1 MKKKMATLNELLT
14 EPGVT
19 DPTNEYIH
27 DDVQFIID
35 KDLRTVAVPD
45 RGIVAGV
52 LGDKD
57 VNRINF
63 QMDRYYN
70 GFDMST
76 FTIRVNYLN
85 GNGIPKYYE
94 VDDLTVE
101 GDTMYFTW
109 LVGSEVT
116 VAVGDVPFVVHMF
129 KTENDTIKQSFYTTI
144 NNTRYLK
151 ILDTIL

>member
-1 MKKKMATLNELLT
+1 MATLNELLS
-14 EPGVT
+14 EPGIT
-19 DPTNEYIH
+19 DPANDYIH

-52 LGDKD
+52 VGDKD

-76 FTIRVNYLN
+76 FTIRVNYIN
-85 GNGIPKYYE
+85 GNGIPQYYE
-94 VDDLTVE
+94 VTDLTIE
-101 GDTMYFTW
+101 GDTIYFTW
-109 LVGSEVT
+109 LVGSEAT
-116 VAVGDVPFVVHMF
+116 VAVGDIPFVVHMF
-129 KTENDTIKQSFYTTI
+129 KTENDVMKQSFYTSI

>member
-1 MKKKMATLNELLT
+1 MATLNELLT

-19 DPTNEYIH
+19 DPTNDYIH

-76 FTIRVNYLN
+76 FAIRVNYLN
-85 GNGIPKYYE
+85 ANGIPKYYD
-94 VDDLTVE
+94 VTDLTVE

-129 KTENDTIKQSFYTTI
+129 KTENDVIKQSFYTTI